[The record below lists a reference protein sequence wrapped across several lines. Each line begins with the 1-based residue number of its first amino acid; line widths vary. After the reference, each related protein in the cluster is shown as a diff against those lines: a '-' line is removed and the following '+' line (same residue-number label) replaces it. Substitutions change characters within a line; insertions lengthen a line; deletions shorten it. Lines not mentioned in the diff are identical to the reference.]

1 MKPHSLYP
9 FLFVYP
15 LLFHT
20 AHFRILIRCAMYIF
34 RALCFFSQ
42 FGPPFFFPIQVRE
55 KTLQEAAQVKASID
69 SALKMHAQLQASK
82 VMEQVRSATSQ
93 SQHLLLASHLRENG
107 RSLPQVSAL
116 VGKVRVPPNPPLTPH
131 TPL

>member
-1 MKPHSLYP
+1 
-9 FLFVYP
+9 
-15 LLFHT
+15 
-20 AHFRILIRCAMYIF
+20 MYIS

-42 FGPPFFFPIQVRE
+42 FGPPLCFFSQFGSPLFFPIQVRE

-116 VGKVRVPPNPPLTPH
+116 VGKVRVPPNPPP
-131 TPL
+131 